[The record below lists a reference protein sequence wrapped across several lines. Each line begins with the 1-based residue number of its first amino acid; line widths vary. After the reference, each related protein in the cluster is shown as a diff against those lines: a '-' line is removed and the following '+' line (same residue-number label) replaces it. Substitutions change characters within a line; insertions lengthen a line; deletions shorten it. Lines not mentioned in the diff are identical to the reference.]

1 MRMDVFCA
9 GYGKSDRI
17 LLSLFYFFFPFFLSL
32 FSFLWVGDE
41 ETVDIMSK

>member
-17 LLSLFYFFFPFFLSL
+17 LLSLFYFFPLSL